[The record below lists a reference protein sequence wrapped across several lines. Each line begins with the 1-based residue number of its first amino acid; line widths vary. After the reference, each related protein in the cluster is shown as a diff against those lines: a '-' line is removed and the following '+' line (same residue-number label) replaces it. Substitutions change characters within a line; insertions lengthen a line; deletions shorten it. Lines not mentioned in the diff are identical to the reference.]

1 MPPSN
6 PYLSSRQP
14 NAMFRLSARA
24 GERPNAIRLE
34 LGEPGFPTPDHI
46 ARAAIQSIKM
56 ERQGYGPTNGPAW
69 LRALVAD
76 RTARVTRHHVTPEQV
91 VITAGGTG
99 ALLTA
104 LISVCAHG
112 DEVLVPDPGWPGYD
126 GILAAA
132 GALARPYRLDPANN
146 WQPDMALLATVV
158 SPRSRVLLLNSP
170 SNPGG
175 GVFSAATV
183 AALAEFAARHD
194 LWIVS
199 DECYDEI
206 VFDGEHVSPAPL
218 DPARVITVGTCSKS
232 YAMTGWRVGWATA
245 PAQLAA
251 TLGIVA
257 GAAVNNLPL
266 LALRAAQAALSG
278 PQDCVADMRAGYRA
292 RRDLALRLL
301 GEAGAVSYAPAGAFY
316 LLVDVA
322 ALGARPTATVFD
334 SLAFTNALLD
344 ERGVAVAPGAAFGTM
359 VPGHVRISL
368 ASEPTALEAGMR
380 EVINFARKWPGR
392 LPGHS
397 APA

>member
-6 PYLSSRQP
+6 PHLTNQWP
-14 NAMFRLSARA
+14 NAMFRLSAA
-24 GERPNAIRLE
+24 AAERPDAIRLE
-34 LGEPGFPTPDHI
+34 LGEPGFPTPEHI
-46 ARAAIQSIKM
+46 AHAALHSIET

-76 RTARVTRHHVTPEQV
+76 RTMQVTHHRVTPEQV

-99 ALLTA
+99 ALLAA
-104 LISVCAHG
+104 LISLCAQG

-132 GALARPYRLDPANN
+132 GAVARPYSLDPANG
-146 WQPDMALLATVV
+146 WQPDVARLAALV
-158 SPRSRVLLLNSP
+158 SPRTRVLLLNSP

-175 GVFSAATV
+175 AVFSAATV
-183 AALAEFAARHD
+183 AALTEFAARHD

-206 VFDGEHVSPAPL
+206 VFDGWHVSPAPL

-245 PAQLAA
+245 PAAIAA

-266 LALRAAQAALSG
+266 LALRAAQAALAG
-278 PQDCVADMRAGYRA
+278 PQDCVAEMRAGYRA

-301 GEAGAVSYAPAGAFY
+301 REAGTASYTPAGAFY
-316 LLVDVA
+316 LLVDAA
-322 ALGARPTATVFD
+322 ALGARAADVAFD
-334 SLAFTNALLD
+334 SLAFADALLA
-344 ERGVAVAPGAAFGTM
+344 ERAVAVAPGAAFGATI
-359 VPGHVRISL
+359 PGRVRVSL
-368 ASEPTALEAGMR
+368 ASAPEALEAGLR
-380 EVINFARKWPGR
+380 EVISFAQAWRE
-392 LPGHS
+392 
-397 APA
+397 